1 MSSLEI
7 STVMFDLGDTLFEP
21 LNSSLIGKNLETV
34 AYSVKLNKGTPDLL
48 SEFRITRNQIEHEF
62 SASNSTF
69 YLHRQ
74 FIAKVLTS
82 MFESFGH
89 ALEDEVIE
97 QFCDSQR
104 NAVVEN
110 LRPRKDCARTL
121 ARLRDLDYKLAIV
134 SNIDDEWLEPISK
147 LWKLD
152 RMVDEILS
160 SEQARSCKPHSS
172 IFLQACRMVGV
183 LPHEVIFV
191 GDSYVNDVTGSKNVG
206 MHPIWFATGGTNPSH
221 DESIKSI
228 RELNEL
234 ESILTKNEDR

>member
-21 LNSSLIGKNLETV
+21 LNSSFIGKNLEAV
-34 AYSVKLNKGTPDLL
+34 AHSVKLNKRTPDLL
-48 SEFRITRNQIEHEF
+48 SEFRTKRNQVEHEF

-104 NAVVEN
+104 DAVVAN
-110 LRPRKDCARTL
+110 LRPRKDCERTL
-121 ARLRDLDYKLAIV
+121 VRLRDLDYKLAIV
-134 SNIDDEWLEPISK
+134 SNIDDEWLEPIGK
-147 LWKLD
+147 QWKLD
-152 RMVDEILS
+152 RLVDEILS
-160 SEQARSCKPHSS
+160 SEQARSCKPDSS

-183 LPHEVIFV
+183 PPHEVLFV
-191 GDSYVNDVTGSKNVG
+191 GDSYVNDVNGSKSVG
-206 MHPIWFATGGTNPSH
+206 MYPIWFDTDGSNPSH
-221 DESIKSI
+221 DGSVKSI
-228 RELNEL
+228 TELSEL
-234 ESILTKNEDR
+234 ESILTKKEIR